1 MNISIDRLHL
11 SFTVWVLVSLLSMTS
26 WSGCA
31 NTDIAPASKLSSGK
45 VTLSWNNVPGAISYN
60 IYFSRSPGVTKIN
73 GFKIRNATS
82 PFTIIDLEPGK
93 VYYFV
98 ITVVD
103 ESGESGESREKSFT
117 ATDTGGSVN
126 FDGLF
131 TENQASKAHTTNDPA
146 SEGQVTVAWDNVP
159 QAVSYNIYWKDSPGV
174 TRQNGKKIANVMNPY
189 TIKGLERGK
198 KYYMVVTAVAP
209 SGESMESEELS
220 FTVK

>member
-1 MNISIDRLHL
+1 MKISIDRLHL
-11 SFTVWVLVSLLSMTS
+11 PFSVWVLVSLLSMTS

-31 NTDIAPASKLSSGK
+31 NSEIAPASKLSSGK
-45 VTLSWNNVPGAISYN
+45 VTLSWSNVPGAISYN
-60 IYFSRSPGVTKIN
+60 VYFSRSPGVTKMN

-93 VYYFV
+93 LYYFV
-98 ITVVD
+98 ITMVD
-103 ESGESGESREKSFT
+103 ESGESGESKEKSFT
-117 ATDTGGSVN
+117 AADTVGSVN
-126 FDGLF
+126 FDDLF
-131 TENQASKAHTTNDPA
+131 AEKQASKAHATNDPG
-146 SEGQVTVAWDNVP
+146 SECQVTVTWDKVP

-209 SGESMESEELS
+209 SGEGKESEELS
-220 FTVK
+220 FTAD

>member
-1 MNISIDRLHL
+1 
-11 SFTVWVLVSLLSMTS
+11 
-26 WSGCA
+26 
-31 NTDIAPASKLSSGK
+31 
-45 VTLSWNNVPGAISYN
+45 
-60 IYFSRSPGVTKIN
+60 
-73 GFKIRNATS
+73 
-82 PFTIIDLEPGK
+82 
-93 VYYFV
+93 
-98 ITVVD
+98 VVD
-103 ESGESGESREKSFT
+103 EGGESGESREKSFT

-131 TENQASKAHTTNDPA
+131 AENQASKAHTTNDPG
-146 SEGQVTVAWDNVP
+146 SEGQVTVTWDNVP